1 MNKVLSIPAASTFHL
16 IKKYNIHAFP
26 HPRTYDYSYL
36 VTFRKKG
43 GIMEELYKVENTVIL
58 NMEDE
63 LIYDKIQHLDNSIR
77 NRIKHYIIERKR
89 DFVFEK
95 PDFMFWILKKEE
107 SLLHKPQTIKPYNNH
122 VYFNYRE
129 LHSGKRYVNIAS
141 NEQNNNVNPTSEVKL
156 NLKKINENEITETEK
171 EQVIKSR
178 IGQSTFKKALIAI
191 EKKCRLCGVSDE
203 RFLVASHIKPWSKS
217 NNQERLD
224 VNNGL
229 LLCPNH
235 DVLFDKGFISFDA
248 EGAIVISTSL
258 GKATKVFLNINDD
271 MKIGMNVSQQQYMK
285 WHRENVFN
293 IQTNFNNLIR

>member
-16 IKKYNIHAFP
+16 VKKYDIHAFP

-63 LIYDKIQHLDNSIR
+63 HIYDKIQHFDNSIR
-77 NRIKHYIIERKR
+77 DRIKHYIIERKR

-122 VYFNYRE
+122 VYFNYKE

-141 NEQNNNVNPTSEVKL
+141 NEQNNKVNPTSEVKL
-156 NLKKINENEITETEK
+156 NLKKINENEITGTEK
-171 EQVIKSR
+171 EQLIKFR
-178 IGQSTFKKALIAI
+178 LGQSMFKKALLDA
-191 EKKCRLCGVSDE
+191 EKRCRICGVTDE
-203 RFLVASHIKPWSKS
+203 RFLVASHIKPWSQS
-217 NNQERLD
+217 SDQERLD

-229 LLCPNH
+229 LLCPSH
-235 DVLFDKGFISFDA
+235 DALFDKGYISFDDD
-248 EGAIVISTSL
+248 GTILISDSL
-258 GKATKVFLNINDD
+258 DEATKIFLNINEI
-271 MKIGMNVSQQQYMK
+271 MKISMNEEQQQYMK
-285 WHRENVFN
+285 WHRENLFMSN
-293 IQTNFNNLIR
+293 